1 MFISPDIN
9 GGNKSTSPV
18 EFIDIFPTLCD
29 LVSQE
34 IPKHLHGLS
43 LKTIMKNPKISV
55 KSSAMS
61 QWPSGNGMGYALRN
75 ERFRY
80 VEWMTGDTKSP
91 YNKSNVFAKQLFDYK
106 KDPYETVNIADEST
120 YKDVA
125 DHLQKELSTYFKN

>member
-1 MFISPDIN
+1 MDGILATMDYGVNILILQATRSPLMFISPDIN

-43 LKTIMKNPKISV
+43 LKTIMKNTKISV

-80 VEWMTGDTKSP
+80 VE
-91 YNKSNVFAKQLFDYK
+91 
-106 KDPYETVNIADEST
+106 
-120 YKDVA
+120 
-125 DHLQKELSTYFKN
+125 